1 MYIRFYNYN
10 NLRKGEIILKRQ
22 LSKRE
27 LDVMNVL
34 WNSDKPLVASEIA
47 QMNPKLSINTVHTV
61 LKSLLKDNFV
71 EVSDIV
77 YSGTVLTR
85 SYVSVV
91 KIADYISENFLS
103 GITLQVVSAFIDKEK
118 DKNVL
123 LKLDDMLTQRI
134 KELESI

>member
-1 MYIRFYNYN
+1 M
-10 NLRKGEIILKRQ
+10 KRQ

-47 QMNPKLSINTVHTV
+47 QINSKLSINTVHTV

-85 SYVSVV
+85 SYVPVA

-103 GITLQVVSAFIDKEK
+103 DITLQVVSAFIDKEK

-123 LKLDDMLTQRI
+123 VKLNDMLTQRM
-134 KELESI
+134 KELENI